1 MQVEHMTCEV
11 MLMAAG
17 YGFYQVHF
25 SISIFSMPELFH
37 QIHQR
42 TRKSPTSDL
51 VRISFHYSSAFVRYM
66 RPYQHLLI
74 HALSFVA
81 HCSHISHYDVR
92 HIMSIYVLPRPPDA
106 VEFKRE
112 LSCKECSVSPRA
124 ALNGSAWIKV

>member
-1 MQVEHMTCEV
+1 
-11 MLMAAG
+11 
-17 YGFYQVHF
+17 
-25 SISIFSMPELFH
+25 
-37 QIHQR
+37 
-42 TRKSPTSDL
+42 
-51 VRISFHYSSAFVRYM
+51 M

-106 VEFKRE
+106 MEFKRE

-124 ALNGSAWIKV
+124 ALNGSAWIKVWDRQGPQGSHKYGSCLDCKRSSKSKRSSMIFQIWAILQYSEKQMLNSTDACSKLGI